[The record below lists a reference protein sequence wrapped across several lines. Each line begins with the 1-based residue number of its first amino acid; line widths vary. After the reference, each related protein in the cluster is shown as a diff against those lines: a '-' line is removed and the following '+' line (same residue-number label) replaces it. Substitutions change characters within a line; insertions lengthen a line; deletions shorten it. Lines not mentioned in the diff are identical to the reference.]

1 MIYNKYRPTN
11 LNDIHHNK
19 STVDALLQI
28 KRNDNNYII
37 YGLDGTGKTTILMA
51 YINSLFDYDNLIYEK
66 KNTNIDLPINNSIT
80 SVNINSSCYHFEINC
95 EDFNDKRIVNHFIKM
110 LSNTCNIIN
119 NKKKIIIVKHLEL
132 LNIEY
137 QWMLRRTIENVY
149 NTCRIFFISN
159 NISKIDNSITSRC
172 ICFRTEL
179 LNKTELYNI
188 ICSILEQEKIVISE
202 TQTNKIIN
210 TSNRNLST
218 CLVMLEYTVHSKKF
232 TKPVNYYDQLIDNFI
247 IDMSKA
253 TQLTDIIHLRDTL
266 HLFILYEI
274 NFKPFFTKIFDYFV
288 NSDIDNDKKIMIL
301 NVIANNN
308 HTVHLASKKLYHLE
322 CLVTN
327 IILINNT
334 EELNTIDNIINFY

>member
-1 MIYNKYRPTN
+1 MIYNKYKPTS
-11 LNDIHHNK
+11 LTDIHYNK

-28 KRNDNNYII
+28 KKNDNNYII
-37 YGLDGTGKTTILMA
+37 YGLDGTGKTTIIMA
-51 YINSLFDYDNLIYEK
+51 YINSLFNHDNLVYEK
-66 KNTNIDLPINNSIT
+66 KNTNIDLPINNNIT

-110 LSNTCNIIN
+110 VSNTCNIIN

-179 LNKTELYNI
+179 LQKIELYDI
-188 ICSILEQEKIVISE
+188 LFSIAKKEQIDISE
-202 TQTNKIIN
+202 SQINKIIS
-210 TSNRNLST
+210 TSNNDLST
-218 CLVMLEYTVHSKKF
+218 CLVMLEYTIHSNKF

-247 IDMSKA
+247 IEMNQV
-253 TQLTDIIHLRDTL
+253 TQLIDIIQLRDTL

-274 NFKPFFTKIFDYFV
+274 NLKPFFTKIFDYFV
-288 NSDIDNDKKIMIL
+288 NSDIEKHKKTMIL

-308 HTVHLASKKLYHLE
+308 HTIHLASKKLYHLE

-334 EELNTIDNIINFY
+334 QELNTIDNVINFY